1 MMSTHV
7 HVALHADC
15 LADVCAV
22 FFCLRSQGGALV
34 HQGQEAIRHGDLA
47 HLAAMSQGLGLGVK
61 HKLREASSSESS
73 RDHTPSP
80 KPPKQYT
87 QKPLWPQK
95 RGCCSHGAKPKPI
108 SLLYSVWKQWQLPT
122 CSIKF
127 HNSQYFMTQYAS
139 YDAICLMLC
148 LYALELLVSQAWLHA
163 C

>member
-1 MMSTHV
+1 MMSTRV

-15 LADVCAV
+15 LTDECAV
-22 FFCLRSQGGALV
+22 YFCLRSQGGALV
-34 HQGQEAIRHGDLA
+34 HQGQEAIRHGHHL
-47 HLAAMSQGLGLGVK
+47 HLAAMSQGLGLGVR
-61 HKLREASSSESS
+61 HKLREASSSESW

-80 KPPKQYT
+80 KLQHT
-87 QKPLWPQK
+87 QNPLWPEK

-127 HNSQYFMTQYAS
+127 HNSQYFMTLYVS

-148 LYALELLVSQAWLHA
+148 LYALDLFVSQASLHP